1 MKKLQKFADE
11 GITLPTHFGKA
22 LGILPIFIWME
33 GDQVVDIRT
42 RTYWPEFLFPLLAI
56 TYQLFLWTIGQ
67 DDDYIELPIGIDGEL
82 IYGTEEEIRDL
93 HGDGSSSN

>member
-11 GITLPTHFGKA
+11 GVPLPSHFGKA

-42 RTYWPEFLFPLLAI
+42 RTYWPEFLLYLLI
-56 TYQLFLWTIGQ
+56 KTYQLFLWTIGRE
-67 DDDYIELPIGIDGEL
+67 DDYIELPIEIDGEL

-93 HGDGSSSN
+93 HRDGSSFN